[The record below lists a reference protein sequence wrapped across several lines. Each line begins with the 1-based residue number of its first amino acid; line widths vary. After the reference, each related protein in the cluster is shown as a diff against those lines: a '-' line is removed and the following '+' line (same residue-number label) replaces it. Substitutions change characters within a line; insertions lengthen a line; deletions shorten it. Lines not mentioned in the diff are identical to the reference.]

1 MPSFPAAGSPAG
13 QLSVRHG
20 PHPST
25 GRSSRTSGPA
35 WSRPHKPATPVSV
48 TPGVAG
54 LRQLGVAWSLL
65 GAASGAANHHD
76 RAVAAGDAV
85 LADRAEEHARELTV
99 ATPVWFVVDGER
111 LLVHTGSA
119 TGKVKRIRN
128 NPQVTVA
135 ACTARGVAK
144 GPVLQA
150 TASILPDSAGD
161 PADRLFAAR
170 YPVAWRL
177 ITGLFPLIRL
187 VRRRPATP
195 EVFLEITLH

>member
-54 LRQLGVAWSLL
+54 LRQSGVAWSLL
-65 GAASGAANHHD
+65 GAASSAANHHD

-85 LADRAEEHARELTV
+85 LADRAEEHARELAV
-99 ATPVWFVVDGER
+99 A
-111 LLVHTGSA
+111 
-119 TGKVKRIRN
+119 
-128 NPQVTVA
+128 VT
-135 ACTARGVAK
+135 
-144 GPVLQA
+144 
-150 TASILPDSAGD
+150 
-161 PADRLFAAR
+161 ADDDE
-170 YPVAWRL
+170 
-177 ITGLFPLIRL
+177 ISGLREGLEH
-187 VRRRPATP
+187 RRRMP
-195 EVFLEITLH
+195 LDN